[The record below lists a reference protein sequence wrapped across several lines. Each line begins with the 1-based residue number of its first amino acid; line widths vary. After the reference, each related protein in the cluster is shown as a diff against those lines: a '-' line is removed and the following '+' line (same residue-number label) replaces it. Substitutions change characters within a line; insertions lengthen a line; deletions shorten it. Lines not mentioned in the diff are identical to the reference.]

1 MWSTGSIVN
10 GDHLKN
16 QFFTGTIDATKLLA
30 SDNNPN
36 KTHVIALDNLKPI
49 YSTKETARFRLYVR
63 EKDWNP
69 TIYTRATAQIEN
81 NIIESASYSI
91 FRISDELDVI
101 PYGTGSDMHTQ
112 LSFDVSGNYFDLDM
126 GLLEAGHG
134 YGLKF
139 VFYNGAIGS
148 YVEQSDVF
156 KFRVED

>member
-1 MWSTGSIVN
+1 M
-10 GDHLKN
+10 
-16 QFFTGTIDATKLLA
+16 
-30 SDNNPN
+30 
-36 KTHVIALDNLKPI
+36 
-49 YSTKETARFRLYVR
+49 R

-81 NIIESASYSI
+81 KIIESASYMI
-91 FRISDELDVI
+91 FRISDELEVV
-101 PYGTGSDMHTQ
+101 PYGTGSDKHTQ

-126 GLLEAGHG
+126 GVLEAGHG

-148 YVEQSDVF
+148 YVEQSDTF